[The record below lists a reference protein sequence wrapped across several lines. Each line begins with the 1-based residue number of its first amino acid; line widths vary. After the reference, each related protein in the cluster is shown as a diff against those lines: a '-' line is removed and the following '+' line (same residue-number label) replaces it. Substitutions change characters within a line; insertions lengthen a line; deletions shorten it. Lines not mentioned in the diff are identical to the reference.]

1 MLVRRLSVVL
11 ALLGAALLM
20 MALAAACGG
29 SGGTEEETAS
39 GSEAAAS
46 APTRTAEQR
55 SGKFLT
61 EAQKTDF
68 KQWTEPPA
76 MTIDPNKKYRAIV
89 RTKGAIEFV
98 IELYAKEAPMTV
110 NNFVFLAREG
120 FYDGVI
126 FHRVIGGFVAQTGD
140 STGTGTGGPGYAFD
154 NEFSP
159 NARHSEPGMVAMANR
174 GLVNGKGT
182 NGSQWYVIYTPQPQL
197 DGLNPDGSP
206 KDCAAPDTSCHTVFG
221 KVVEGMFVIRAL
233 SPRQPGD
240 EKEVRPADTIDTIT
254 IEEVP

>member
-1 MLVRRLSVVL
+1 MLTRRLPAVL
-11 ALLGAALLM
+11 ALVGMAVLV

-29 SGGTEEETAS
+29 GEEETAS
-39 GSEAAAS
+39 GSESEAAAS
-46 APTRTAEQR
+46 TPTRTAEQK
-55 SGKFLT
+55 SGQFLT
-61 EAQKTDF
+61 EAEKTNV

-76 MTIDPNKKYRAIV
+76 MVIDPNKKYRAVV

-98 IELYAKEAPMTV
+98 IELFAKEAPMTV

-140 STGTGTGGPGYAFD
+140 PTGTGKGGPGYAFD

-159 NARHSEPGMVAMANR
+159 MARHSEPGMVAMANR

-182 NGSQWYVIYTPQPQL
+182 NGSQFYIIYTPQPQL

-206 KDCAAPDTSCHTVFG
+206 KDCAAPGTSCHTVFG

-233 SPRQPGD
+233 SPRQPD
-240 EKEVRPADTIDTIT
+240 DQKEVRPADTIDTIT
-254 IEEVP
+254 IVEE